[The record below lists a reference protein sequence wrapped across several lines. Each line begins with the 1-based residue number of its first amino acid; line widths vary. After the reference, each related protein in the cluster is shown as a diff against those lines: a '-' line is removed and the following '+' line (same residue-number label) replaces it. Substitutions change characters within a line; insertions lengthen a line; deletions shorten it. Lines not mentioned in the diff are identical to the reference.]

1 MKRRTVLKAGMG
13 GLVGMAAVESG
24 CATAPPRLDHV
35 PEVDPEAAEAAL
47 ARIDERMAS
56 FDHLDLD
63 IPTDVPH
70 HVRQTLETK
79 AALARRAL
87 RSLYLA
93 GAFQQLD
100 EPLRYHPGMQ
110 ERVRRMQGEMDETV
124 HHATEHLAA
133 LSPAERKQIQQ
144 RLAAEPGLGQ
154 SLAEHVQEVAKEDGF
169 RFGHRAQLR
178 YAFTDVERRMRTQ
191 STSAVI
197 DRSVERAR
205 AARGRTDWM
214 DERAYVAQL
223 GETTFRDL
231 KQRAFAYAARWEHVY
246 AARPR
251 FDLARMD
258 VVYPDDGGGAG
269 IPTREDFQGERA
281 SKSPPP
287 AGSQPPQ
294 PQAQA
299 QAQAQAQEGSE
310 PNPTGRGVL
319 TVGGWMLGIGA
330 LLEVGGLVL
339 YFGPGASISALQIL
353 GALMCVYVGPA
364 LLVASLLVL
373 VVGAVMSLT
382 VPAPRS
388 APPSETTP
396 EKAPSAAPSAPQI

>member
-1 MKRRTVLKAGMG
+1 
-13 GLVGMAAVESG
+13 
-24 CATAPPRLDHV
+24 
-35 PEVDPEAAEAAL
+35 
-47 ARIDERMAS
+47 
-56 FDHLDLD
+56 
-63 IPTDVPH
+63 
-70 HVRQTLETK
+70 
-79 AALARRAL
+79 
-87 RSLYLA
+87 
-93 GAFQQLD
+93 
-100 EPLRYHPGMQ
+100 
-110 ERVRRMQGEMDETV
+110 
-124 HHATEHLAA
+124 
-133 LSPAERKQIQQ
+133 
-144 RLAAEPGLGQ
+144 
-154 SLAEHVQEVAKEDGF
+154 
-169 RFGHRAQLR
+169 
-178 YAFTDVERRMRTQ
+178 MRTQ

-205 AARGRTDWM
+205 AARGRTDWR

-258 VVYPDDGGGAG
+258 AVYPDDGGGAG
-269 IPTREDFQGERA
+269 VPTREDFQGERA
-281 SKSPPP
+281 SKPPPP
-287 AGSQPPQ
+287 ATSAQQ

-299 QAQAQAQEGSE
+299 QAQEGNG
-310 PNPTGRGVL
+310 PNPTGQGVL

-353 GALMCVYVGPA
+353 GGLMCIYVGPA

-373 VVGAVMSLT
+373 VIGAVMT
-382 VPAPRS
+382 FAVPAPKS

-396 EKAPSAAPSAPQI
+396 SAAPSSPQI